1 MNFEPNLRNLK
12 HIYPVLELKL
22 KELSTFTAET
32 TTFLIFYLYIRM
44 HNFISNI
51 TYVTLKQTC
60 TN

>member
-51 TYVTLKQTC
+51 TYV
-60 TN
+60 